1 MSAVGRIRAL
11 PATGSLANVTVD
23 PSLVLA
29 PGPWTH
35 RMVAANG
42 GRFHVALSGAVDGE
56 APLVLLLH
64 GFPQFWWAWREQ
76 LEPLARAGYRVAA
89 MDLRGYAGSD
99 KPPSAYSIPAMA
111 ADVRGVIRSLGAA
124 QAVVV
129 GHGVGAQVAWSM
141 PGISA
146 NTTRAVVALSAP
158 HPVPAHRR
166 MNKCFSAEAI
176 RALARFQV
184 PWFPERA
191 LTQGGLVAELL
202 QSWSATE
209 RPAPEVEMYTQAMR
223 LPFVAHSAME
233 QIRWWVRSTP
243 RLDGRRYLASV
254 ARPITVPVLSLQ
266 GSADPLYRLG
276 AFRHDQDFTSGRYAR
291 LTIDGAGHFL
301 PEEAPGEVT
310 DLLLEWLADLD

>member
-1 MSAVGRIRAL
+1 
-11 PATGSLANVTVD
+11 
-23 PSLVLA
+23 
-29 PGPWTH
+29 
-35 RMVAANG
+35 MVAANG
-42 GRFHVALSGAVDGE
+42 GRFHVAIAGPDDGA
-56 APLVLLLH
+56 APLVVLLH
-64 GFPQFWWAWREQ
+64 GFPQFWWAWRAQ

-111 ADVRGVIRSLGAA
+111 ADVRGVTRSLGAA
-124 QAVVV
+124 SAVVV
-129 GHGVGAQVAWSM
+129 GHGLGAQVAWSM

-146 NTTRAVVALSAP
+146 NTTRAVATLSAP

-166 MNKCFSAEAI
+166 MTSCLSTTAL

-191 LTQGGLVAELL
+191 LTQGTLVAELL
-202 QSWSATE
+202 DSWSAVE
-209 RPAPEVEMYTQAMR
+209 HSPAEVELYSQAMR
-223 LPFVAHSAME
+223 LPFAAHSAME

-276 AFRHDQDFTSGRYAR
+276 AFHQDQNFVAGPYAR
-291 LTIDGAGHFL
+291 VTLDDAGHFL
-301 PEEAPGEVT
+301 PEEAPGDVT